1 MEANRN
7 RKIRVPTDRD
17 IRCNSLA
24 QQCGDRTHKIDTN
37 NYCEAS
43 ILLSSDDYE
52 QLFEAVLVTENFLSY
67 NGSWDFHKVDDSF
80 EKQYTCEIY
89 FKWNGFLSTYGNIT
103 QKLKLPSGVRKIF
116 RFSFEK
122 VINS

>member
-7 RKIRVPTDRD
+7 RKIKVPTERD
-17 IRCNSLA
+17 IRGYSLA
-24 QQCGDRTHKIDTN
+24 QQCGDSVHKIDTN

-43 ILLSSDDYE
+43 ILLSSDDCE
-52 QLFEAVLVTENFLSY
+52 QLYEAVLVTENFLSY
-67 NGSWDFHKVDDSF
+67 NGSWDFHMVDDSS
-80 EKQYTCEIY
+80 EKQYRCEIH

-103 QKLKLPSGVRKIF
+103 QKLKLPSGVKKDF